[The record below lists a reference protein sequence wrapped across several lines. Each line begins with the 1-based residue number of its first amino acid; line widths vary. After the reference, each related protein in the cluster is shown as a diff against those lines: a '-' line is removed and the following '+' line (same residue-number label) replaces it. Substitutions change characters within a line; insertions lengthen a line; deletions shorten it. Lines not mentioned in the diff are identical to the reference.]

1 MNLTVEFDREEDGR
15 WIADVVNLPG
25 AMAYGR
31 TQAEALAAVKALALR
46 ILADKLEHGELPTEL
61 SGFSFGVEAA

>member
-1 MNLTVEFDREEDGR
+1 MHLTVEFDREADGR
-15 WIADVVNLPG
+15 WIADVIDLPG

-31 TQAEALAAVKALALR
+31 TQAEALATVKALALR

-61 SGFSFGVEAA
+61 GGLSFGVEAA